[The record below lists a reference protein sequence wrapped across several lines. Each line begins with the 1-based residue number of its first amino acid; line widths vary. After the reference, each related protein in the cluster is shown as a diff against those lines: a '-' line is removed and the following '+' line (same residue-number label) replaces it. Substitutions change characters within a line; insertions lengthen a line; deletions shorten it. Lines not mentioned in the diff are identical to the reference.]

1 MTASLSGLGVKS
13 GSILSSVSGFS
24 VYYFGSEQQPPGLRI
39 PLGTSNLADAAT
51 PFDVSGTGTTP

>member
-1 MTASLSGLGVKS
+1 
-13 GSILSSVSGFS
+13 VSGFS

-51 PFDVSGTGTTP
+51 PFDVNGTGTTP